1 MKFAKVLGCEYTK
14 SWWKCLME
22 LYKFSLRKSSNKL
35 ALRGLSPTNL
45 VPKLDFFLLD
55 IFLKDPWWSF
65 EEEKMVFNFW
75 FDQSKHILIVS
86 FPYIMQKIIFLLNDL
101 QQQKCQ
107 QQESPAI
114 WHVPPIYVSYIKQ
127 LDSAEI
133 VEIAKSV
140 ELALV
145 FHWFTIIIIWSAHQ
159 TTYIWGLGYRWD
171 P

>member
-1 MKFAKVLGCEYTK
+1 MVL
-14 SWWKCLME
+14 
-22 LYKFSLRKSSNKL
+22 
-35 ALRGLSPTNL
+35 
-45 VPKLDFFLLD
+45 
-55 IFLKDPWWSF
+55 IFW
-65 EEEKMVFNFW
+65 V
-75 FDQSKHILIVS
+75 DQSKHILIES

-107 QQESPAI
+107 QQENPAI

-159 TTYIWGLGYRWD
+159 TTYIWGLSYR
-171 P
+171 